1 MRDSAHGKFAHLAI
15 VIDLN
20 QLLISCIKIDCK
32 LQKLNYEGLYNI
44 CYDYDVYGHSK
55 DIFRKTKG
63 TEKEQ
68 IGEVVECHVSEA
80 LIETN
85 LYGPWI
91 IVDNCLRT
99 WYGTARE
106 ETLRASKKNPN
117 SGSRFD
123 VLVTDKKQ
131 EEQRDVDWVDVDVGT

>member
-1 MRDSAHGKFAHLAI
+1 MRDGARGKFPHLAI

-32 LQKLNYEGLYNI
+32 LQKLEYEGLYNI
-44 CYDYDVYGHSK
+44 CYDYGVYGHSK
-55 DIFRKTKG
+55 DICRNTKG

-68 IGEVVECHVSEA
+68 IGEVVEYHVNEA

-91 IVDNCLRT
+91 MVDNRRRR
-99 WYGTARE
+99 WYGTACE

-123 VLVTDKKQ
+123 VLVTDKTP
-131 EEQRDVDWVDVDVGT
+131 EEQRDVNLVDVDL